1 MLDRPKSY
9 IDQLPRLQERSLAPG
24 ETLSTEDLSGPA
36 PFVVR
41 GLVADWPLVQAANTS
56 FPALR
61 DYLLKF
67 YNQKP
72 IMVSHGPAE
81 NRGRIFYKD
90 DMSLNVTIER
100 SDFTKVLAQIS
111 EMTGA
116 EEQDCLYV
124 AATAIDAFFPGMQA
138 ENPIQLGAHNAYGR
152 IWLGTRT
159 TVAPHNDSQYNLAC
173 SVAGHRRFL
182 VFPPEVFPD
191 LYLGPFD
198 NTPAGRIISMVDVHN
213 PDFEAHPRFRNALAH
228 AKVADLAP
236 GDALYMPSLWWHQV
250 DGLDPFN
257 ILINYWWRA
266 SSAVYALPEP
276 ALDHALLAFRDLP
289 QAERA
294 YWKEIF
300 DHFVFNADEETNAHI
315 PEGKRGTLDAMTK
328 PKAQALRAKLL
339 RYFQR

>member
-9 IDQLPRLQERSLAPG
+9 IDQLPPIPERHLAPG
-24 ETLSTEDLSGPA
+24 QTLSTEDLSGPS
-36 PFVVR
+36 PFIVR
-41 GLVADWPLVQAANTS
+41 GLVADWPLVQAAKTS

-61 DYLLKF
+61 DYLQKF

-72 IMVSHGPAE
+72 VMISRGPAE

-90 DMSLNVTIER
+90 DMSLNVTIGK
-100 SDFTKVLAQIS
+100 SDLNTVLAQIS
-111 EMTGA
+111 EMLDLD
-116 EEQDCLYV
+116 EQDCLYL
-124 AATAIDAFFPGMQA
+124 AATAIDAYFPGMQA
-138 ENPIQLGAHNAYGR
+138 ENPIELGAHSAYGR

-182 VFPPEVFPD
+182 VFPPEVFRD

-198 NTPAGRIISMVDVHN
+198 NTPAGRVISMVDVHD
-213 PDFEAHPRFRNALAH
+213 PDFDKHPRFRQALEQAS
-228 AKVADLAP
+228 VADLAP
-236 GDALYMPSLWWHQV
+236 GDAIYMPPLWWHQV

-266 SSAVYALPEP
+266 SPAVYGLPEP

-289 QAERA
+289 PAERA
-294 YWKEIF
+294 YWKNMF
-300 DHFVFNADEETNAHI
+300 DHFVFNTDDDTNAHI
-315 PEGKRGTLDAMTK
+315 PKGKRGTLDDMTK
-328 PKAQALRAKLL
+328 SKAQALRAKLL